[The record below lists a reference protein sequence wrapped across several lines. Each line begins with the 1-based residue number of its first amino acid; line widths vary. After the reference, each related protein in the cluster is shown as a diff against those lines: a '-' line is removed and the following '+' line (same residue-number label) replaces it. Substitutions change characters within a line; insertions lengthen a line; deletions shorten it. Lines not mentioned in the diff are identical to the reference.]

1 MAKERDEHDS
11 LVETF
16 KLRSREDI
24 TDSNVNNSFG
34 ENKKLDRL
42 IIR

>member
-11 LVETF
+11 LIETC
-16 KLRSREDI
+16 KLRSRED
-24 TDSNVNNSFG
+24 TTVNNVNNSFG